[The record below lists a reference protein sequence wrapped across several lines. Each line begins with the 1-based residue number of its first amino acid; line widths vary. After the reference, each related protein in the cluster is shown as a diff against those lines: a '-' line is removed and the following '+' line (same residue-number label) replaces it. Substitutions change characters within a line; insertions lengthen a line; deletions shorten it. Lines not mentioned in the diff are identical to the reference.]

1 MRGLWSEECDK
12 KSMKKSNYSEQA
24 KSLADEAVRTDLRC
38 EQTPSAQPIF
48 MGLRIVSVKILN
60 RYEKEIFQMDNSTLQ
75 FVAAGRM

>member
-24 KSLADEAVRTDLRC
+24 ESLADEAVRTDLRC

-48 MGLRIVSVKILN
+48 MGLRIVSVKVLN

>member
-48 MGLRIVSVKILN
+48 MGLRIVSVKVLN

-75 FVAAGRM
+75 FVAAGQM

>member
-48 MGLRIVSVKILN
+48 MGLRIVSVKVLN

>member
-38 EQTPSAQPIF
+38 EQTPSAQPVF
-48 MGLRIVSVKILN
+48 MGLRIVSGKVLN